1 MKIHKPSTL
10 IKIKLSGQEAF
21 ISEVIIGDG
30 YVFYKVTYFVNGDV
44 KAPTLSEYEFEIV
57 NGSKKV
63 IGFHNS
69 KQ

>member
-30 YVFYKVTYFVNGDV
+30 YTFYKVAYFVNGDLKTPV
-44 KAPTLSEYEFEIV
+44 LGEYEFEVV
-57 NGSKKV
+57 NGSKKQ
-63 IGFHNS
+63 IGF
-69 KQ
+69 K

>member
-10 IKIKLSGQEAF
+10 IKIKLSGIEAF

-44 KAPTLSEYEFEIV
+44 KAPTLSEYEFEVV
-57 NGSKKV
+57 NGSKKT
-63 IGFHNS
+63 IGFH